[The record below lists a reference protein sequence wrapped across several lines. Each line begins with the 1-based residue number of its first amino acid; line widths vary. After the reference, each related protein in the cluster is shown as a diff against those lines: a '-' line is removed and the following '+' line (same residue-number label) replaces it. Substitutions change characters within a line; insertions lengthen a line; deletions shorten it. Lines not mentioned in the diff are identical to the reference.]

1 MPTIGVEAG
10 LELAL
15 SAHPRASAALVADST
30 CLDRAVL
37 AVPAW
42 EAALVLAGPMVEQCR
57 AAGSG
62 LAVLRL
68 VLAAQA
74 GLVAQ
79 LRLRLVAVRP

>member
-15 SAHPRASAALVADST
+15 SAHPRASAAQAADSIY
-30 CLDRAVL
+30 LDRPVL

-42 EAALVLAGPMVEQCR
+42 EAALVLAGPMVERCR

-79 LRLRLVAVRP
+79 LRLRLVAGHP